1 MALEMGLADSDEEV
15 EAIQSLRYDVYV
27 EEMGRY
33 RGAADHDRRLFVEPE
48 DGYSWLAYAR
58 DGDHYVAAARL
69 TWGDN
74 PHGFSP
80 RQIDQYRLTPFIDEL
95 PAHTMA
101 VGERAMV
108 RPEARG
114 STLLPDLIA
123 HTKAGIASLGVA
135 AVFTACEPHLLS
147 LYIGQGQQPYA
158 DRNINSPEAGYL
170 VPLVQFEHG
179 TDPFLGL
186 GRVATDDTG
195 EPVLPACIQH
205 ILDSRGG
212 AVLSKSLTAPKDYLA
227 TVQAALDAAEEHRIS
242 AFDGFTE
249 DETDRCLSRSNV
261 IQCDAGDR
269 VLKTGGIARNMFVVL
284 DGLLE
289 ARDDDGM
296 VVGVLSP
303 GDAFGETAF
312 LLEQPRSLD
321 VFAAADDTR
330 VLSLSERTLRTM
342 IDEDAAVAA
351 KFLLNLSKM
360 LCYRLVL
367 AH

>member
-1 MALEMGLADSDEEV
+1 MALTMGFATSGDEV

-33 RGAADHDRRLFVEPE
+33 QGIADHENRLFREPE
-48 DGYSWLAYAR
+48 DGYSTLAYAR
-58 DGDHYVAAARL
+58 DGERYIAAARL
-69 TWGDN
+69 TWGGT
-74 PHGFSP
+74 PEGFSA
-80 RQIDQYRLTPFIDEL
+80 RQIDQYRLTPFIEEL
-95 PAHTMA
+95 PGNFMA

-114 STLLPDLIA
+114 TMVLQDLIA
-123 HTKAGIASLGVA
+123 YSKEELKPLGVA
-135 AVFTACEPHLLS
+135 AVFSACEPHLLS

-170 VPLVQFEHG
+170 VPLVNLEYG
-179 TDPFLGL
+179 VDPFLERG
-186 GRVATDDTG
+186 A
-195 EPVLPACIQH
+195 LPTCIQN
-205 ILDSRGG
+205 IAESRGG
-212 AVLSKSLTAPKDYLA
+212 AVTALSLTAPEDYLA
-227 TVQAALDAAEEHRIS
+227 IVEAALAAAEQHRVS
-242 AFDGFTE
+242 AFDGFTQE
-249 DETDRCLSRSNV
+249 ETDRCLARSNV

-269 VLKTGGIARNMFVVL
+269 VLKTGGAARNVFVVL

-289 ARDDDGM
+289 ARAADGA
-296 VVGVLSP
+296 VVGVISP

-321 VFAAADDTR
+321 VFAATDGAR
-330 VLSLSERTLRTM
+330 VLSLSEKTLRTM
-342 IDEDAAVAA
+342 IEEDATVAA

-367 AH
+367 AQ